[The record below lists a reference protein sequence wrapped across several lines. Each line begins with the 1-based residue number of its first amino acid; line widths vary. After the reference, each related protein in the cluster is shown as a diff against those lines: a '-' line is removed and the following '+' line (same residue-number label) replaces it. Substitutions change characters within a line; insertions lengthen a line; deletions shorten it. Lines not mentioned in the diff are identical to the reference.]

1 MTAGAEWCSFGEHH
15 ISGKSEERMI
25 AEFGH
30 FALILILALGTCQA
44 VLFCPALFRASYR
57 ALGPTT
63 TMTPAIAGGTLPDGL
78 TGNIRTSENVGFG
91 VWPLPFAMCVL
102 AIIAEAALIH
112 SFIVSDFTLPVVAD
126 YSHSSTPM
134 IYRIG
139 ASVIS
144 DSGAMLFWVATST
157 LATLIYALQSI
168 ARGVTEQDRV
178 ALGILGIIVALLA
191 AVTIIDADP
200 FIRSGIAPLD
210 GNGLDPEL
218 QDLAGMARGPILY
231 AGLAGLSVIFAVTFA
246 ALPGAKLDRAW
257 SEQLRPW
264 TMISWT
270 LLGGAIAINAYRAYT
285 EQAWGN
291 WWYWDTSENALLL
304 PWLLTTAFL
313 HCRAVL
319 EKTETLKPWTAL
331 LALSAFAAGWFGTFL
346 VRSDLLGPLPT
357 ALLSSGDAVAL
368 LVAFCVLFGG
378 AYFMFWRCATDM
390 IDDKDF
396 SLVSRESGMFL
407 NSVMLSV
414 AEATVLIGTIY
425 PLFLRWLG
433 GDIITVG
440 PPFFVQALIPIG
452 LPLLFLMGFA
462 PTLRWRKDEAWQI
475 GRRMKLA
482 AMMSLIVILFVWMRF
497 IDASPLPL
505 LGIGLAAWV
514 FTAALGDLW
523 ERLWRQPDHGEGK
536 YRNLQLLG
544 PRYLSMTFAHIG
556 IAILIAGGS
565 ASAIWEQQISLSA
578 RTGQSIQIGPYNL
591 QYEGVALLPGENF
604 ATRKAT
610 FIIYRNAQPV
620 AELFPEVRYYPI
632 RGIETKEAD
641 IWHGR
646 DGDLHVS
653 VGERAEDGGRVVT
666 VRFLPMMPW
675 VWGGMLL
682 MLIGGA
688 ISICTRIIL
697 RYKKNGVPAS

>member
-1 MTAGAEWCSFGEHH
+1 
-15 ISGKSEERMI
+15 MI

-63 TMTPAIAGGTLPDGL
+63 AMTPAIAGGTLPDGL

-112 SFIVSDFTLPVVAD
+112 SFIFSDFTLPVVAD

-139 ASVIS
+139 ASVIT

-191 AVTIIDADP
+191 AATLIDADP

-264 TMISWT
+264 TMVSWT

-414 AEATVLIGTIY
+414 AAATVLIGNHLSAVPALAGRRY
-425 PLFLRWLG
+425 HHGWP
-433 GDIITVG
+433 TVLCSG
-440 PPFFVQALIPIG
+440 PDPHRVLT
-452 LPLLFLMGFA
+452 LLFLMGFA

-544 PRYLSMTFAHIG
+544 PRYLSITFAHIG

-620 AELFPEVRYYPI
+620 AELFPEVPLLSNPRHRNQGSRYLAWT
-632 RGIETKEAD
+632 RWGFACFRWRT
-641 IWHGR
+641 GR
-646 DGDLHVS
+646 RW
-653 VGERAEDGGRVVT
+653 RACRDRPG
-666 VRFLPMMPW
+666 
-675 VWGGMLL
+675 
-682 MLIGGA
+682 
-688 ISICTRIIL
+688 SCQ
-697 RYKKNGVPAS
+697 